1 MIAILTILLCAAIV
15 VSAMAA
21 ERSARARHRLRAVA
35 LNLFG
40 LACLGVGLLAIFS
53 WSHRGAVISH
63 RLAMVDR
70 GIHPAGSLV
79 RLLVDGDGRV
89 VPANNTGSDV
99 TGADD
104 ASPPAADVEDA
115 PSPPSSDAATDA
127 PGVELPAEQPVESTG
142 ADDGGNDA
150 APQELTPQVEID
162 YAARPAWVDRED
174 KDEGS
179 VHQISV
185 SSGPYLRQR
194 EARKELGRQLQKA
207 TDEYINEF
215 LANASASRWLGYD
228 EARIRQTLVSPR
240 NIYDEKVISPSF
252 GVMYQSHALL
262 EFGPEF
268 HRDVERA
275 WHQIAAR
282 AQLAKLALAAVAVLG
297 TLVLLFSYFH
307 ADTATKGFYSGRL
320 KFVTAVA
327 ILGLVASGL
336 LLARSIPWLWP

>member
-1 MIAILTILLCAAIV
+1 MGE
-15 VSAMAA
+15 S
-21 ERSARARHRLRAVA
+21 
-35 LNLFG
+35 
-40 LACLGVGLLAIFS
+40 CL
-53 WSHRGAVISH
+53 
-63 RLAMVDR
+63 
-70 GIHPAGSLV
+70 PTTQV
-79 RLLVDGDGRV
+79 R
-89 VPANNTGSDV
+89 TC

-104 ASPPAADVEDA
+104 ASPTCRGRRRR
-115 PSPPSSDAATDA
+115 SFATQFRCRDRR
-127 PGVELPAEQPVESTG
+127 PRSGTTGRTTRRDQHG

-150 APQELTPQVEID
+150 APNELTPQVEID

-174 KDEGS
+174 RDEGS

-185 SSGPYLRQR
+185 CSGPYLRQR

-215 LANASASRWLGYD
+215 LANASAARWLGYD
-228 EARIRQTLVSPR
+228 EARIRQTLVSSR

-275 WHQIAAR
+275 WHQIVAR

-307 ADTATKGFYSGRL
+307 ADTATQ
-320 KFVTAVA
+320 
-327 ILGLVASGL
+327 GL
-336 LLARSIPWLWP
+336 LFRPLEVCHRRGNTRVGRVRPAAGTIHTVALALT